1 MDSSTTESPLDVLS
15 RAATM
20 LQDNAPLPPSYDEAR
35 FHLKCKEMAA
45 VAATNGGK
53 WKRERRSRPAT
64 ATPPAYPLKTA
75 QISQHP
81 EPIDMSTRKI
91 RGSPPSYSQTISA
104 GYINRPPT
112 TTNSPITPTP
122 TTNNNSVTIEAD
134 TGTAAD
140 LDSSMPVIDEHFRRS
155 LGKHYQSVFSSSAT
169 PTSAASAAS
178 ASASASRPRITSNGH
193 TTDDSSSDSA
203 DNARSALSVDEHF
216 AKALG
221 ETWLKLQQK
230 EKSMTN
236 GNSSSLSSSSSSS
249 STMTITTTT
258 NAPLVLVPSSVSDH
272 ALLRVNRIEP

>member
-1 MDSSTTESPLDVLS
+1 MDTSATESPLDVLS

-45 VAATNGGK
+45 AANVGK

-64 ATPPAYPLKTA
+64 ATPPAYPLKAA
-75 QISQHP
+75 QISQHT

-112 TTNSPITPTP
+112 TTNSPITNT
-122 TTNNNSVTIEAD
+122 NSVTVTAD
-134 TGTAAD
+134 VDTDA
-140 LDSSMPVIDEHFRRS
+140 DSSMPVIDEHFRRS
-155 LGKHYQSVFSSSAT
+155 LGKHYQSVFAPSSANSSASSLTSSSSS
-169 PTSAASAAS
+169 PAS
-178 ASASASRPRITSNGH
+178 SRTRITSNGQ

-203 DNARSALSVDEHF
+203 DNAGSALSVDEHF

-230 EKSMTN
+230 EKSTSMTN
-236 GNSSSLSSSSSSS
+236 GGSHLSSSSSS

-258 NAPLVLVPSSVSDH
+258 NSPLVLLPSSAPDH
-272 ALLRVNRIEP
+272 ALLRINRIEP